1 MLFLSARAARVYLA
15 YLRRRRR
22 GALCCS
28 LLVLLVEGRKVER
41 GERLYTMV
49 SLDCAFRRR
58 IGSVDRDL
66 GTYITTSHVVLSVR
80 LDPVQTQS
88 VEEGGKALNKS
99 AFDNHR

>member
-1 MLFLSARAARVYLA
+1 
-15 YLRRRRR
+15 
-22 GALCCS
+22 
-28 LLVLLVEGRKVER
+28 
-41 GERLYTMV
+41 MV

-88 VEEGGKALNKS
+88 VEEGRKTLNK
-99 AFDNHR
+99 